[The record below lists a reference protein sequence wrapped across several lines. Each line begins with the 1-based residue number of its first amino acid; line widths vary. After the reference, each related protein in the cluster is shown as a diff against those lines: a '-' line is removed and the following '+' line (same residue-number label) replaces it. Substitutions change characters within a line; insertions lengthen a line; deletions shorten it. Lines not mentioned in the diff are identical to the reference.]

1 MQAPSTGQNYTRTNT
16 RPPGTYMESNY
27 DRAARPGTKA
37 KNDGSVSS
45 NILMKSLIAAS
56 LGEFPMPAKQT
67 ILTKGEFLYQQDD
80 EVDFIYFPETAVI
93 SEFRLLEDGR
103 MVEIAITGREG
114 ALGIP
119 SLFGPCLA
127 ANCAD
132 VSHTGTALKVETSLI
147 KRQIAANPALMLLM
161 YEHLNHY
168 IRQISQK
175 AICNMYHSVEKRFCT
190 WLLMLQDRTQRDL
203 LKLTHEEIAR
213 ILGVYRPSVT
223 YIALELRKNGVIDY
237 SRGGISV
244 RDRTE
249 LEKLACDCY
258 SELAADAVGSG
269 LKLAPAK
276 MYARAA

>member
-1 MQAPSTGQNYTRTNT
+1 MQVSNTGQNYTRTNT
-16 RPPGTYMESNY
+16 RPPGAYMDVNY
-27 DRAARPGTKA
+27 GRTKRAGFTA
-37 KNDGSVSS
+37 KNDGPMTS
-45 NILMKSLIAAS
+45 NVLVRSLLEAS
-56 LGEFPMPAKQT
+56 AGEFPLPVKHS
-67 ILTKGEFLYQQDD
+67 ILTKGEFLFQQDD
-80 EVDFIYFPETAVI
+80 AVEYIYFPETAVI

-127 ANCAD
+127 ANCAE
-132 VSHTGTALKVETSLI
+132 VSHSGTALKVETSLV
-147 KRQIAANPALMLLM
+147 KRQIAINSAMTLLM
-161 YEHLNHY
+161 YDHLNHY

-175 AICNMYHSVEKRFCT
+175 AICNMYHSVEKRFCS

-223 YIALELRKNGVIDY
+223 YIALELRKKGIIDY
-237 SRGGISV
+237 SRGGISI
-244 RDRTE
+244 RDRVE

-258 SELAADAVGSG
+258 AELAADAVGSG
-269 LKLAPAK
+269 LHSTTAK
-276 MYARAA
+276 TYARAA

>member
-1 MQAPSTGQNYTRTNT
+1 MQLSNTGQYTRTSTRMPGSYLENT
-16 RPPGTYMESNY
+16 YGRASRTGNAQQKSEKPATSN
-27 DRAARPGTKA
+27 
-37 KNDGSVSS
+37 
-45 NILMKSLIAAS
+45 SLIKALFDAS
-56 LGEFPMPAKQT
+56 SGEFPLPVKQT
-67 ILTKGEFLYQQDD
+67 IITKGDFLFQQDD
-80 EVDFIYFPETAVI
+80 EVEYIYFPETAVI

-127 ANCAD
+127 ANCAE
-132 VSHTGTALKVETSLI
+132 VSHTGTALKIETSLI
-147 KRQIAANPALMLLM
+147 KKHIAANPSLMLLM

-223 YIALELRKNGVIDY
+223 YIALDLRKNGIIDY
-237 SRGGISV
+237 SRGGISI
-244 RDRTE
+244 RDRE
-249 LEKLACDCY
+249 KLEGLACDCY
-258 SELAADAVGSG
+258 AELIADTVGSV
-269 LKLAPAK
+269 LPPTSKS
-276 MYARAA
+276 YSRAV

>member
-1 MQAPSTGQNYTRTNT
+1 MQASNTGQNYTRTGT
-16 RPPGTYMESNY
+16 RPPGSYMESNY
-27 DRAARPGTKA
+27 GRPNRLGTM
-37 KNDGSVSS
+37 KNEALISS
-45 NILMKSLIAAS
+45 NVLIRSLLEAS
-56 LGEFPMPAKQT
+56 DGEFPLPAKQT
-67 ILTKGEFLYQQDD
+67 ILAKGDFLFQQDD

-127 ANCAD
+127 ANCAE
-132 VSHTGTALKVETSLI
+132 VSHTGTALKIETSII
-147 KRQIAANPALMLLM
+147 KRQIAANPALMHLM
-161 YEHLNHY
+161 YEHLNYY

-223 YIALELRKNGVIDY
+223 YIALDLRKNGIIDY

-244 RDRTE
+244 RDRVG
-249 LEKLACDCY
+249 LEKRACDCY
-258 SELAADAVGSG
+258 AELAEDTVGSS
-269 LKLAPAK
+269 LRSYPEKV
-276 MYARAA
+276 YARAA